1 MTVLT
6 SGLQA
11 QLTAHADD
19 VMLVSLADGRQYT
32 GQQVTAL
39 VEQMKQTLVE
49 QAIGAGDVVLIA
61 LANHW
66 LYPILEQA
74 LWEIGAIAHPVAP
87 TSGVRE
93 ILDEFADY
101 HYTAGIFAEIFRPAL
116 ATQPDF
122 LDQTFA
128 IHEQPVYFYRY
139 QQGESFQDWMT
150 LSDDSLAV
158 ILNTSGSTGKP
169 KRVGLTH
176 AQLAN
181 SAHHIATSQHLTN
194 QDATMVVMPMFH
206 VNAQVI
212 AMLSTRLSGGKLVVA
227 EKFSASK
234 FWEAVADHQVTW
246 VSIVPT
252 IVQMLQQN
260 ERARTAFARRQADV
274 QLKYVR
280 SASFSL
286 PAEQLA
292 AFQDQYGIPVIE
304 GYGMTEAASLIAL
317 NPFDAPKP
325 GTVGLPVATEIAL
338 LVENQVTNAPNQ
350 TGEILLRG
358 DHVITDYVDPKPS
371 AFHDGWLQTGDLG
384 RFDDDGYLK
393 IVGRIK
399 DIISRGGEKVAPAAI
414 EATLRQLDFVADVVV
429 VGTPDTLYGEAVAAV
444 VIPTATDLTEAEMTT
459 KLLEYASTQLSQ
471 PARPTQVFFVADYPR
486 NPTGKVIRPQLAATI
501 GK

>member
-39 VEQMKQTLVE
+39 VEQMKQTLVA

-101 HYTAGIFAEIFRPAL
+101 HYAAGIFAESFRPAL
-116 ATQPDF
+116 ATQTNF
-122 LDQTFA
+122 LDQTVA

-139 QQGESFQDWMT
+139 QQGESFQDGMT

-176 AQLAN
+176 AQLSN

-212 AMLSTRLSGGKLVVA
+212 AMLSTRL
-227 EKFSASK
+227 
-234 FWEAVADHQVTW
+234 
-246 VSIVPT
+246 
-252 IVQMLQQN
+252 
-260 ERARTAFARRQADV
+260 
-274 QLKYVR
+274 
-280 SASFSL
+280 
-286 PAEQLA
+286 
-292 AFQDQYGIPVIE
+292 
-304 GYGMTEAASLIAL
+304 
-317 NPFDAPKP
+317 
-325 GTVGLPVATEIAL
+325 
-338 LVENQVTNAPNQ
+338 
-350 TGEILLRG
+350 
-358 DHVITDYVDPKPS
+358 
-371 AFHDGWLQTGDLG
+371 
-384 RFDDDGYLK
+384 
-393 IVGRIK
+393 
-399 DIISRGGEKVAPAAI
+399 
-414 EATLRQLDFVADVVV
+414 
-429 VGTPDTLYGEAVAAV
+429 
-444 VIPTATDLTEAEMTT
+444 
-459 KLLEYASTQLSQ
+459 
-471 PARPTQVFFVADYPR
+471 
-486 NPTGKVIRPQLAATI
+486 
-501 GK
+501 